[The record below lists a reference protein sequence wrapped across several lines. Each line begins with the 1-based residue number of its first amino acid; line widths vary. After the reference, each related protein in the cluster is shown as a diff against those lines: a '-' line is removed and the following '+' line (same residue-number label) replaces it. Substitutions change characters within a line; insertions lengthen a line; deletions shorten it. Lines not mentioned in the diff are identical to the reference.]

1 MINSEWPERYITISE
16 PITMVYEVTAGG
28 FELLTVSRRETHIDL
43 YTGEI
48 TITPGTKESHKI
60 PYRRK

>member
-28 FELLTVSRRETHIDL
+28 FALRTFSRREIHTDMD
-43 YTGEI
+43 TGKI
-48 TITPGTKESHKI
+48 TITSPTKEKFGTA
-60 PYRRK
+60 R